1 MIDPHFWESAQ
12 DKGWTAN
19 ECVVMAAAITASDDE
34 GRGRISVIENNTK
47 GIIPSGKLKK
57 SLEILRESIIIYR
70 KIYFFLPNFLEYNK
84 PSHPV
89 PSKIPKPSDS
99 EIKSYLENTPDLFS
113 NDSDTVKVSK
123 GKDRL
128 GKNSKGKGDAVDNSV
143 DNSESSPSLLF
154 KNNSSFTFTDYYP
167 FDFANDQAIK
177 ESITK
182 LSTIYCNGTGM
193 TPSELT
199 RLLNIITKTK
209 NASRQTCFQL
219 TAETFAEWKSFSSE
233 KRNFKYFSSRI
244 EGKINDALTKA
255 IEERAELLKHNEKEE
270 TKNINGNEVL
280 AHVERLKNKFTIN

>member
-128 GKNSKGKGDAVDNSV
+128 GKNSKGKGDAVDNS
-143 DNSESSPSLLF
+143 ESNPSLLF

-167 FDFANDQAIK
+167 FVFANDQAIK
-177 ESITK
+177 DSLTK
-182 LSTIYCNGTGM
+182 LSSVYCNGTGL

-219 TAETFAEWKSFSSE
+219 TAETFSEWKSFSPE
-233 KRNFKYFSSRI
+233 KKNFKYFSARI

-255 IEERAELLKHNEKEE
+255 IEERAAKLKEDERKETE
-270 TKNINGNEVL
+270 FLNQNEVKTI
-280 AHVERLKNKFTIN
+280 VDGLKNKFSIK